1 MTGAARLSLG
11 REFARK
17 AIHLATA
24 SLPLAWGLGGISLA
38 TLRALLTAAVLVALV
53 AEVARFRRGAFG
65 AWFERRVGALL
76 REAER
81 RELSGATW
89 LAVAMWG
96 AAWLAPPAAA
106 LCALWAGAVGDA
118 TAAIVGRAYGA
129 WRAIPGKTL
138 VGSAAAL
145 TSTALGIAW
154 LTAAT
159 PVQAVALGLTAAA
172 AEWPTRP
179 GNDNLRVVG
188 AVALAATLLGFR

>member
-1 MTGAARLSLG
+1 VTGAARLSLG

-24 SLPLAWGLGGISLA
+24 SLPVGWGLGGISLA
-38 TLRALLTAAVLVALV
+38 TLRTSLTVAVLVALI
-53 AEVARFRRGAFG
+53 AEVARFRHGAFG
-65 AWFERRVGALL
+65 AWFDRRLGTML

-96 AAWLAPPAAA
+96 AVWLAPPAAA

-118 TAAIVGRAYGA
+118 TAAVVGRAYGA
-129 WRAIPGKTL
+129 WRAVSGKTL
-138 VGSAAAL
+138 VGSAAAVA
-145 TSTALGIAW
+145 STALGVLW

-159 PVQAVALGLTAAA
+159 PLHAVALGLAAAA
-172 AEWPTRP
+172 AEWPARP